1 VGQFFAWANGSRRE
15 RATGAFPLVVV
26 TALVSSGLQVMAVG
40 LGWPLQATLQLVLL
54 PWVALLVWELA
65 CAYRDRFWLG
75 LFTTLLVFQGG
86 HFMEHIIQMWQIH
99 VLNLQ
104 GPDARG
110 LVSVL
115 DVEWVH
121 FVFNSWVL
129 LASALL
135 LYRFGRSRWLWAMVI
150 FSGWHEIEHA
160 YLLRVFLTTG
170 QAGTPG
176 LLAQGG
182 AILGGL
188 PIPRADLHFLY
199 NLVEVALLAA
209 AFRSLHL
216 PSRVRRARGQWADG
230 LARPA

>member
-1 VGQFFAWANGSRRE
+1 VGQFLTRVSDPGRR
-15 RATGAFPLVVV
+15 RAGPALPVVLLA
-26 TALVSSGLQVMAVG
+26 ALVSSGLQVMAVG
-40 LGWPLQATLQLVLL
+40 LGWPLQAAVQLVLL
-54 PWVALLVWELA
+54 PWVAILVRELA
-65 CAYRDRFWLG
+65 GAYRDRFWLG
-75 LFTTLLVFQGG
+75 LFSALLVFQGG
-86 HFMEHIIQMWQIH
+86 HFLEHSIQMWQIH

-135 LYRFGRSRWLWAMVI
+135 LYRFRRSGWLRAMVI
-150 FSGWHEIEHA
+150 FSAWHEVEHA

-188 PIPRADLHFLY
+188 PVPRADLHFLY
-199 NLVEVALLAA
+199 NLVEVALLVA
-209 AFRSLHL
+209 AFRALHL